1 MADNFRYRKG
11 ETDPVVVDFLAATA
25 LEISDC
31 CWLDTTNGAKPAATS
46 VIGGSAA
53 ATRVTFH
60 NFFLG
65 VVMQRHPANVTVPGS
80 PALKCRIC
88 TRGTFEF
95 DITAI
100 VGANVE
106 VGALLGM
113 DNGGGNTAL
122 QNQKVVVVTVEN
134 ESIGRVPMRTLIGAT
149 KIQCVI
155 VSTMVLGGPQ
165 AKA

>member
-11 ETDPVVVDFLAATA
+11 ETDPIVADFLAATA

-46 VIGGSAA
+46 TIGASAA

-60 NFFLG
+60 NLFLG
-65 VVMQRHPANVTVPGS
+65 VCMQRHPANVTVPGS
-80 PALKCRIC
+80 PALKARIC

-95 DITAI
+95 DITAL
-100 VGANVE
+100 GAQVE

-113 DNGGGNTAL
+113 DNSGGNTAL
-122 QNQKVVVVTVEN
+122 QNQRVVVVTLEA
-134 ESIGRVPMRTLIGAT
+134 EAIGRTPMRALIGAT
-149 KIQCVI
+149 KIQVVI
-155 VSTMVLGGPQ
+155 VSTIVLGGPQ
-165 AKA
+165 VKA